1 MCVITI
7 TNDVTV
13 EKAFFPEAY
22 ERGHIARD
30 ERGDDCEVSLTVG
43 DIQPIKISRA
53 LLGIR
58 VGGYMKK
65 RVDIILNNV
74 ELVQKQ
80 KLAPKGPFYLG
91 KSRGGVLL
99 SFDKIKVL
107 PPKR

>member
-1 MCVITI
+1 
-7 TNDVTV
+7 
-13 EKAFFPEAY
+13 
-22 ERGHIARD
+22 
-30 ERGDDCEVSLTVG
+30 VG

-91 KSRGGVLL
+91 KSGGGVLL
-99 SFDKIKVL
+99 SFDKIKVSPQKGESCREQKQGFAQHL
-107 PPKR
+107 HLLLLFVKLVVRGRNQP